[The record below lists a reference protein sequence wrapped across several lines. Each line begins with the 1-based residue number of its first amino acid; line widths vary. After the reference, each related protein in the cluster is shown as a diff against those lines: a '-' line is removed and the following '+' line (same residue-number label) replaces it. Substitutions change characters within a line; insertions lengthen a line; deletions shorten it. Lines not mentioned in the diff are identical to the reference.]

1 MPRSIRASN
10 WNKSLELVLTMTD
23 PAKTLNF
30 QIPETQPEG
39 EGEVPNTYWKMVSY
53 HFKKR
58 KLAVLGLWI
67 TIFLFFVAIFAPLL
81 ANDKPIVF
89 YHQGNVYFPVFSG
102 ADKVG
107 SFVWR
112 DMKKKAPFVY
122 QHVTGKENA
131 IAIWP
136 LVKYSPTEYNLLEYL
151 APPDSRHWFGTD
163 DSGRDVLSRMIYGA
177 KISLKV
183 GFVAVGI
190 ALIIGIMLGALA
202 GYFGGWTDIVI
213 SRAIEIM
220 LTIPTFF
227 LIIAIIAVK
236 GSSIYNIMAV
246 IGLTGWMGIAR
257 FVRAEFLKLK
267 RLDFI
272 MALRALGASH
282 KRIIFLH
289 MLPNAMAPVLVSA
302 VFGIAGAILTE
313 SSLSFLGF
321 GVQPPT
327 PSWGQILSQSRNYI
341 EFAWW
346 LTIFPG
352 FAIFIS
358 ITAYNLVGE
367 GLRDAMDPK
376 LFR

>member
-1 MPRSIRASN
+1 MEFEQTQSGV
-10 WNKSLELVLTMTD
+10 KSDL
-23 PAKTLNF
+23 PS
-30 QIPETQPEG
+30 
-39 EGEVPNTYWKMVSY
+39 TYWKMVAH
-53 HFKKR
+53 HFRQR
-58 KLAVLGLWI
+58 KLAVLGLWV
-67 TIFLFFVAIFAPLL
+67 TIFMIFVAVFAPLL
-81 ANDKPIVF
+81 ANNRPILF
-89 YHQGNVYFPVFSG
+89 YHAGKVYFPVFSG
-102 ADKVG
+102 KERVG
-107 SFVWR
+107 
-112 DMKKKAPFVY
+112 PFQWKQLRKTNPLIF
-122 QHVTGKENA
+122 QHVRQDGGA
-131 IAIWP
+131 IVVWP
-136 LVKYSPTEYNLLEYL
+136 LDKYSPYEYNLLDYL
-151 APPDSRHWFGTD
+151 SGPTSKHWLGTD
-163 DSGRDVLSRMIYGA
+163 DNGRDVLARMIYGA
-177 KISLKV
+177 RISLSV

-190 ALIIGIMLGALA
+190 AMIVGVLLGALA
-202 GYFGGWTDIVI
+202 GYFGGWIDIGV
-213 SRAIEIM
+213 SRLIEIM

-236 GSSIYNIMAV
+236 GSGIYNIMVV

-267 RLDFI
+267 QLDFI
-272 MALRALGASH
+272 TALRALGASD

-327 PSWGQILSQSRNYI
+327 PSWGEILSQSRSYI
-341 EFAWW
+341 DFAWW
-346 LTIFPG
+346 LTVFPG
-352 FAIFIS
+352 LAIFAS

>member
-1 MPRSIRASN
+1 MNSEA
-10 WNKSLELVLTMTD
+10 
-23 PAKTLNF
+23 
-30 QIPETQPEG
+30 
-39 EGEVPNTYWKMVSY
+39 PNSYWKMVG
-53 HFKKR
+53 HNFKKK
-58 KLAVLGLWI
+58 KLAVFGLWI
-67 TIFLFFVAIFAPLL
+67 TIFLFFVAIFGYLGLL
-81 ANDKPIVF
+81 ANGKPLLF
-89 YHQGNVYFPVFSG
+89 YSRGGIYFPVFSG
-102 ADKVG
+102 AEKIG
-107 SFVWR
+107 PFVWK
-112 DMKKKAPFVY
+112 DLKKTNPFIY
-122 QHVTGKENA
+122 QHVTGKEEA
-131 IAIWP
+131 TVIWP
-136 LVKYSPTEYNLLEYL
+136 LVKYSATEYNLLEYL
-151 APPDSRHWFGTD
+151 SPPDARHWFGTD

-177 KISLKV
+177 SVSLSV

-190 ALIIGIMLGALA
+190 AMIIGVLLGALA

-213 SRAIEIM
+213 SRLIEIM

-246 IGLTGWMGIAR
+246 IGLTGWMGAAR

-267 RLDFI
+267 QLDFI
-272 MALRALGASH
+272 TALRALGASH
-282 KRIIFLH
+282 SRIIFMH

-302 VFGIAGAILTE
+302 VFGISGAILTE

-321 GVQPPT
+321 GVQPPI
-327 PSWGQILSQSRNYI
+327 PSWGQILSQSRDYI

-346 LTIFPG
+346 LTVFPG
-352 FAIFIS
+352 FAIFLS